1 MEMTMK
7 SLARPSFFRV
17 FDLLLGAA
25 NPGLKLSSWV
35 HDGVSWERERH
46 SFSGPKHGLSIE
58 IATLTR
64 PGKRGWSMMI
74 VKEYWWI
81 GTESKALKSLR
92 WAKPVAGQRSDIMGW
107 FRAQESSLDRQ
118 LTARQVP
125 LAAGAKAAEEIELF
139 AESSDDQS

>member
-1 MEMTMK
+1 MK

-17 FDLLLGAA
+17 FDLLLGAT

-35 HDGVSWERERH
+35 HDGVSRERERH
-46 SFSGPKHGLSIE
+46 SFSGPKHGLTIE

-81 GTESKALKSLR
+81 GTKSRAYKSLR

-107 FRAQESSLDRQ
+107 FQMQESLLHRQLRGGELSLPPDSKDRAQFEGFESSAD
-118 LTARQVP
+118 
-125 LAAGAKAAEEIELF
+125 
-139 AESSDDQS
+139 